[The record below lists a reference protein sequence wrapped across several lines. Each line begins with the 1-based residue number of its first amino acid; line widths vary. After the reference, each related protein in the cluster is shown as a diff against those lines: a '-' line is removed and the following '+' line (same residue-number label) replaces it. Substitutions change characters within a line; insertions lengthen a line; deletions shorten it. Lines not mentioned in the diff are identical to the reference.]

1 MRVHLKWYDWVMIG
15 VMALMVLAM
24 IGLIIC
30 L

>member
-1 MRVHLKWYDWVMIG
+1 MRVHLKWHDWVMIG
-15 VMALMVLAM
+15 AMALMVLAM